1 MTIRPFQS
9 AGLLAIV
16 AAAAMTI
23 AGPAFAEGEG
33 CASLAEVQSDLARHE
48 GARVTVLRDNS
59 EVARAVIF
67 MAEHGGRVPV
77 LPDAIILMQAP
88 LQAEAV
94 LVVGNEACIKVQA
107 PPPLVEKLRRAA
119 KKEPFKDTI

>member
-9 AGLLAIV
+9 AGLLVLV
-16 AAAAMTI
+16 AAVAVF
-23 AGPAFAEGEG
+23 AGPAFAAGQG
-33 CASLAEVQSDLARHE
+33 CATLDEVQSDLARHE

>member
-9 AGLLAIV
+9 AGLLVLV
-16 AAAAMTI
+16 AAVAVF
-23 AGPAFAEGEG
+23 AGPAFAAGHG
-33 CASLAEVQSDLARHE
+33 CATLDEVQSDLARHE

-107 PPPLVEKLRRAA
+107 PPSLVEKLRRAA

>member
-1 MTIRPFQS
+1 MAIRPFRS
-9 AGLLAIV
+9 VGLLVLV
-16 AAAAMTI
+16 AAAVF
-23 AGPAFAEGEG
+23 AGPASAERRG
-33 CASLAEVQSDLARHE
+33 CATLDEVQSDLARHE

-94 LVVGNEACIKVQA
+94 LVVGNEACIKVHA